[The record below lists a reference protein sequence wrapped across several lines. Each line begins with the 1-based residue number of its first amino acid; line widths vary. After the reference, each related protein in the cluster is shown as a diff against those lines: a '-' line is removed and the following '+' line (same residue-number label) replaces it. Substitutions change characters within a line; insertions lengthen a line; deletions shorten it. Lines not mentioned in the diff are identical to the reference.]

1 VGKKNNYAT
10 LACSFASSE
19 WNRFVLSRRAASQ
32 LQAADHPAGR
42 LLPRARR
49 ALLAPPA
56 ACALLAQLLAARQ
69 LFCSRVVL
77 FGRLGTE

>member
-1 VGKKNNYAT
+1 VGKKNDYAT

-56 ACALLAQLLAARQ
+56 ACALPSSAARQ
-69 LFCSRVVL
+69 LLCSRVVL
-77 FGRLGTE
+77 FGRLELR

>member
-1 VGKKNNYAT
+1 MGKKNDYAT

-56 ACALLAQLLAARQ
+56 ACALPSCPPRGNCFVRASCFL
-69 LFCSRVVL
+69 
-77 FGRLGTE
+77 GGLGTE